1 MLDILDKY
9 ESLIRLVQNSDEYD
23 KDFLDDLLNF
33 LYKREQVREG
43 NETQSLDW
51 WIDSINDKD
60 E

>member
-9 ESLIRLVQNSDEYD
+9 ESLIRLVQNSQEYD

-33 LYKREQVREG
+33 LYQREQVREG

-51 WIDSINDKD
+51 WIDSLDNKD
-60 E
+60 D